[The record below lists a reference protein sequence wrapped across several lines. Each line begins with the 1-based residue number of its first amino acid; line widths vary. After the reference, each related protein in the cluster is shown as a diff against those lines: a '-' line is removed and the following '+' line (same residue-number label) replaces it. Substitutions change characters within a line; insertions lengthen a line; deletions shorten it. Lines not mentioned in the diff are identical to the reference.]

1 MKALNSTM
9 VSMSDGESGVFRQVV
24 GLWISPAGG
33 SVAPWRAQLRPSV
46 DYESID
52 YAGLT
57 GFLETHFF
65 CGEAVTLRLPDDAL
79 DHVAV
84 HARLRDAPP
93 ALVHDFSEGLLRA
106 SAAGES
112 PIAVRHVWS
121 GLHRHKDRRRA
132 PPPVLLLFLI
142 EGAFEAVTIWHAQA
156 SMRLGIRA
164 ADLSV
169 LLSGDVKPSDHDGRL
184 TDELLAEFE
193 RHFGMQYQRHC
204 RLSKMVSTP
213 PPAWATG
220 AVVV

>member
-1 MKALNSTM
+1 MGT
-9 VSMSDGESGVFRQVV
+9 MSDGESGVFRQVA
-24 GLWISPAGG
+24 GLWISPEGG
-33 SVAPWRAQLRPSV
+33 SVAPWRAQLRLCV
-46 DYESID
+46 DYDAVD
-52 YAGLT
+52 YASLT
-57 GFLETHFF
+57 RFLETYFY

-84 HARLRDAPP
+84 HARLRGAQP
-93 ALVHDFSEGLLRA
+93 ALAQDFSEGLLRA

-112 PIAVRHVWS
+112 PIPVRHVWG

-142 EGAFEAVTIWHAQA
+142 EGSFEAVTIWHAQA

-169 LLSGDVKPSDHDGRL
+169 LLSGNMKPGDHDGRL
-184 TDELLAEFE
+184 TEELRAEFE
-193 RHFGMQYQRHC
+193 RHFGMPYQRHC

-220 AVVV
+220 AAAV